1 MNEFED
7 IIYPGPSHVTT
18 NIEFEDEN
26 IENNENYLNLVQI
39 LKELVDNNLKE
50 EIEFKP
56 MVGGVTNTLFKSSFI
71 TGQGSNKSVIIRLYG
86 KGSEQFIDR
95 KTEANIQYLLSKN
108 GVGPK
113 FYGTFEN
120 GCIYGYVEGDQLQ
133 LEDLYQNNILSLIA
147 KETGRWHSL
156 KLDINSNSQLLLS
169 SSSDSS
175 IKESTT
181 STSTSST
188 SSSSTSPSNSPSLE
202 NSTLSPRNMNT
213 QTSSTSLF
221 KNLNSWINNAMTLT
235 SKESKGSM
243 ISKINL
249 NHYKEEAMFLMS
261 FIEEYYS
268 GEDYINFC
276 HNDLIPRNMIYNKE
290 KGQVKFIDFEYSG
303 YNFRGYDI
311 GNFFCEFS
319 GLDLDYTKYP
329 SIEIQKRFIKNYLI
343 SINNCKNIQQ
353 KQKQQQQQQQ
363 QIQNSINDENMDIEN
378 DELLYEPSK
387 EEIHNLYIESNHLT
401 LGSHLMWGFWGII
414 QHFSSSIDF
423 DYIDYAIKRFKQYDL
438 VKNKVLS
445 LK

>member
-7 IIYPGPSHVTT
+7 IIYPNAGPSHVTT

-26 IENNENYLNLVQI
+26 MENNENYLNLVQI

-50 EIEFKP
+50 DIEFKP

-156 KLDINSNSQLLLS
+156 KLDIYSTQLLS

-175 IKESTT
+175 IKEST
-181 STSTSST
+181 
-188 SSSSTSPSNSPSLE
+188 SP
-202 NSTLSPRNMNT
+202 STLSPRNMIAMT
-213 QTSSTSLF
+213 PPSSTSLF
-221 KNLNSWINNAMTLT
+221 KNLNSWINNALTLA
-235 SKESKGSM
+235 SKEAKGSM

-249 NHYKEEAMFLMS
+249 NYYKEEAMSLMS
-261 FIEEYYS
+261 FIEEHYS
-268 GEDYINFC
+268 GEENINFC
-276 HNDLIPRNMIYNKE
+276 HNDLIPRNMIYDKE
-290 KGQVKFIDFEYSG
+290 KNQVRFIDFEYSG

-343 SINNCKNIQQ
+343 SINNCKIQQQ
-353 KQKQQQQQQQ
+353 KQQKLKEQQQLD
-363 QIQNSINDENMDIEN
+363 SPSEMEN

-423 DYIDYAIKRFKQYDL
+423 DYIDYAVKRFKQYDL

>member
-156 KLDINSNSQLLLS
+156 KLDINSQLSL
-169 SSSDSS
+169 SSDSS
-175 IKESTT
+175 IKESTSPSST
-181 STSTSST
+181 STSTSS
-188 SSSSTSPSNSPSLE
+188 LE
-202 NSTLSPRNMNT
+202 NSSSFLSPRNT
-213 QTSSTSLF
+213 STSSTSLF
-221 KNLNSWINNAMTLT
+221 KNLNSWINNAMALT

-249 NHYKEEAMFLMS
+249 NYYKEEAMSLMS
-261 FIEEYYS
+261 FIEERYG
-268 GEDYINFC
+268 GEENINFC

-290 KGQVKFIDFEYSG
+290 KNQVKFIDFEYSG

-319 GLDLDYTKYP
+319 GLDLDYKKYP

-343 SINNCKNIQQ
+343 SINNCK
-353 KQKQQQQQQQ
+353 KVQKQQQQQQ
-363 QIQNSINDENMDIEN
+363 NENNMEIEN
-378 DELLYEPSK
+378 DQLLYEPSK

-401 LGSHLMWGFWGII
+401 LGSHLMWGFWGVI